1 MRAKML
7 VRAQGSLREFY
18 AEPGRWSDRGLPY
31 VFRNR
36 VHAER
41 YIAEH
46 DWKYEVKDY
55 DINYQEK
62 IKKHSLE
69 AREDAFD

>member
-1 MRAKML
+1 MKAKML
-7 VRAQGSLREFY
+7 IRKKNGRTEFY
-18 AEPGRWSDRGLPY
+18 AGPGQWATRGLPY

-62 IKKHSLE
+62 IKKHPLE
-69 AREDAFD
+69 ARKDASD